1 MQQVTAA
8 EPSPPSC
15 DFAGSAFCR
24 KVREELSV
32 IHSRLTGHS
41 GRLCSWPLVL
51 RAAPRDPAVTGPAC
65 PGALGGHTG
74 EDGASG
80 WSLGW

>member
-1 MQQVTAA
+1 MQQVAAA

-24 KVREELSV
+24 KVGEELSV
-32 IHSRLTGHS
+32 IQSRLTRHS
-41 GRLCSWPLVL
+41 GCLCSWPFVL

-65 PGALGGHTG
+65 HGLREATLGRTAPRAGV
-74 EDGASG
+74 
-80 WSLGW
+80 